1 MIRGKVWKFGNNVDT
16 DAITPGKYMSSPQA
30 ELMKH
35 VLEVIDARFP
45 REVKPGDIIVAGSNF
60 GCGSSRESAP
70 AALKTLG
77 IGAVV
82 AESFARI
89 FFRNAIAIGLPA
101 ITCPGISAS
110 FADGDELELDLVS
123 AKITNLIRGKTL
135 YAQPLPE
142 QMLEVLSQGGILP
155 LLKQIASKGIQ

>member
-1 MIRGKVWKFGNNVDT
+1 MRGKVWKFGNHVDT
-16 DAITPGKYMSSPQA
+16 DAITPGKYMSAPEA

-35 VLEVIDARFP
+35 VLEVINPRFP
-45 REVKPGDIIVAGSNF
+45 REIKPGDMIVAGSNF

-77 IGAVV
+77 IGAIV

-89 FFRNAIAIGLPA
+89 FFRNAIAIGLPTV
-101 ITCPGISAS
+101 TCPEVSVL
-110 FADGDELELDLVS
+110 FADGDELEIDLTS
-123 AKITNLIRGKTL
+123 GKITNLTREKTV

-142 QMLEVLSQGGILP
+142 QMLKVLSKGGIVP
-155 LLKQIASKGIQ
+155 LLKEIASKGTE

>member
-1 MIRGKVWKFGNNVDT
+1 MKGRVWKFGDNIDT
-16 DAITPGKYMSSPQA
+16 DAITPGKYMSAPEP
-30 ELMKH
+30 ELRRH
-35 VLEVIDARFP
+35 VLEVINPKFP
-45 REVKPGDIIVAGSNF
+45 REVKPGDFIIAGNNF

-77 IGAVV
+77 VAAIV

-101 ITCPGISAS
+101 LTCAGVSS
-110 FADGDELELDLVS
+110 LFADGDELVLEMAA
-123 AKITNLIRGKTL
+123 AKITNVTRRETV

-142 QMLEVLSQGGILP
+142 QMIEVLSKGGIAAV
-155 LLKQIASKGIQ
+155 LKEIATTLK